1 MSSKKTL
8 DPIKHELD
16 VLKLEMDYVKNQV
29 SSLHQRSKNIISLAN
44 LHIDKRDLETLQ
56 IMQRVDDALR
66 AFTGSVYCT
75 KSIPAKWM
83 EQILLVICLVLTAIG
98 QLGLHN
104 LGIYWINNT
113 INAICFLYFFPRL
126 MEYMKFL
133 LIAKNWQILWLYI
146 RYTSRLLI
154 YQLHKFFFH
163 FLILYYT
170 CEWVYEKTLSITY
183 DLCSENEMC
192 LFISNILVVTI
203 NFSLFVFFLRDA
215 MLSTHAKWRYGIG
228 SLIYYFPFWLVLYLV
243 TYNGHIGTNWLK
255 FITMCAIYLFFA
267 VQNYL
272 VTKMYLQENYE
283 IAVN

>member
-8 DPIKHELD
+8 DPLKYELD
-16 VLKLEMDYVKNQV
+16 MLKAEMGYVKDQV
-29 SSLHQRSKNIISLAN
+29 SSLDQRSKSIISLAN
-44 LHIDKRDLETLQ
+44 LHIDKRDLETVQ
-56 IMQRVDDALR
+56 IMQRVDNALR
-66 AFTGSVYCT
+66 AITSGIYYT
-75 KSIPAKWM
+75 TSIPYKWT
-83 EQILLVICLVLTAIG
+83 EQILLITCLVLTVVG
-98 QLGLHN
+98 QCGLHS

-113 INAICFLYFFPRL
+113 INVICFVYFLPKL
-126 MEYMKFL
+126 IECIKFL
-133 LIAKNWQILWLYI
+133 LAVKNWQILWLYI

-163 FLILYYT
+163 FLVLYYT
-170 CEWVYEKTLSITY
+170 CEWVYEKTLAITY
-183 DLCSENEMC
+183 DLCSENKMC

-228 SLIYYFPFWLVLYLV
+228 SLIYYFPFWLVLYVV

-272 VTKMYLQENYE
+272 VTKMYLKENYE